1 MEALPPSG
9 CVALGRSLHLSEPW
23 LPHLSCEEV
32 RGCGKVTNST
42 GHVRAGPWPLVTAV
56 SAQRWGGVGVTGAGA
71 SCGSKLPTMI
81 PPPSVAEPLL
91 RPLPVTGWR
100 GPAGSALV
108 TQRMLGPSQL
118 VPGRESCWFL
128 SIALPQHT
136 RTDEAPFDARLL
148 PAKAISPV
156 QRLRSKNI
164 IVPSIRG

>member
-1 MEALPPSG
+1 MWEGHQQHRPRTCRPLAPCHSSISP
-9 CVALGRSLHLSEPW
+9 
-23 LPHLSCEEV
+23 EV
-32 RGCGKVTNST
+32 G
-42 GHVRAGPWPLVTAV
+42 
-56 SAQRWGGVGVTGAGA
+56 WGGGNRGWGFLREQTADYD
-71 SCGSKLPTMI
+71 

-156 QRLRSKNI
+156 QRLHSKNI